1 MKHIS
6 LVFEDDVQR
15 EDIDAL
21 KAVRGCLGVSAFR
34 NTVNLYFRHIDTVA
48 LASLATVVRKQ
59 ITGAGVPVTLSQA
72 TLDEE
77 ASTAMIYAALRA
89 EAVAA

>member
-21 KAVRGCLGVSAFR
+21 KNVRGCLGVSAFK
-34 NTVNLYFRHIDTVA
+34 NTVNLYFRNLDATA
-48 LASLATVVRKQ
+48 LASLAAILRRQ
-59 ITGAGVPVTLSQA
+59 ITATGVPITMNQA
-72 TLDEE
+72 TLDE
-77 ASTAMIYAALRA
+77 STSTSMIYAAIRS
-89 EAVAA
+89 EVAV